1 MNILLQKLEN
11 LPIIKSHLK
20 ERIWLQSR
28 EVTSLPSQKQTRQN
42 KVHIAVNR
50 TLRKAIS
57 QKAEV
62 LNQIKNLMLVILEVN
77 HNKILLRVAQALE
90 IKVIEARQETVNLVS

>member
-1 MNILLQKLEN
+1 MNILLQKREN
-11 LPIIKSHLK
+11 LTIIKSHLK
-20 ERIWLQSR
+20 EKMWLQSQ
-28 EVTSLPSQKQTRQN
+28 EVTSLISQKQTIQN
-42 KVHIAVNR
+42 NVHIAVNQ

-77 HNKILLRVAQALE
+77 HNKILLRVIQALE
-90 IKVIEARQETVNLVS
+90 IKVIEARQEVVNLVS